1 MGSHLLVEDAKE
13 ATLFIT
19 ARTSFRSEHPLQW
32 CMDVLSNAEK
42 KSYVTLQGRH
52 RKDYLSYY
60 EKSNLKLNYKDS
72 YEHLTTPER
81 LEQMRNGIED
91 IELINT
97 YYNFAR

>member
-42 KSYVTLQGRH
+42 ESYGTLQERH

-72 YEHLTTPER
+72 YEHLTTCLLYTSDAADE
-81 LEQMRNGIED
+81 ED
-91 IELINT
+91 SVDLGGRRIN
-97 YYNFAR
+97 

>member
-42 KSYVTLQGRH
+42 NLMEHYKGVIERII
-52 RKDYLSYY
+52 YLTM
-60 EKSNLKLNYKDS
+60 KKV
-72 YEHLTTPER
+72 
-81 LEQMRNGIED
+81 I
-91 IELINT
+91 
-97 YYNFAR
+97 

>member
-42 KSYVTLQGRH
+42 ESYGTFTRNVH

-60 EKSNLKLNYKDS
+60 EKV
-72 YEHLTTPER
+72 
-81 LEQMRNGIED
+81 I
-91 IELINT
+91 
-97 YYNFAR
+97 